1 VTTKIT
7 LPFSQNKNSETQDEE
22 LWRRKL
28 EKMKLEG

>member
-1 VTTKIT
+1 VTTKSLFHSHKT
-7 LPFSQNKNSETQDEE
+7 QNSETQDEE